1 MVLFLQVLLCGGCT
15 KVPSLQQQLAEYFS
29 GAELLSS
36 IAPDEVIA
44 VGAAKQVLLEK
55 LFVQ

>member
-1 MVLFLQVLLCGGCT
+1 MMLNVVIQVILCGGCT

-44 VGAAKQVLLEK
+44 VGAAKQVP
-55 LFVQ
+55 